1 MSLTLNAIRIGARR
15 GWTMFRHLMTTADGL
30 GNTVFWNGIPLGY
43 LILNRN
49 TEVEG
54 LPFALAALALPGIIG
69 LSITAAAYGP
79 AYYIAAER
87 EDGTLLRTKAAPYG
101 IVAYVTGVLVMATLE
116 TMVSV
121 LVLLIPGII
130 LFEGLVIPDL
140 VGWVLLVAVAL
151 LALMATLPIGVIIGS
166 VVKSPRLI
174 GGVGLLVIGGMTVIS
189 GIFIPLQAFPSWLQ
203 VIAQAFPPYW
213 AGIGMRSVFLPDEA
227 VAWEIGES
235 WRTLEMFGVLGAWAV
250 VGALVAPVV
259 LRRMARRATGSS
271 VEANRQQALQR
282 M

>member
-1 MSLTLNAIRIGARR
+1 MSLTINAIRIGIRR
-15 GWTMFRHLMTTADGL
+15 GWTMFRHLMTSADGV
-30 GNTVFWNGIPLGY
+30 GNTVFWNGIPLAY
-43 LILNRN
+43 LVLNRN

-54 LPFALAALALPGIIG
+54 LPFSLATLALPGIIG
-69 LSITAAAYGP
+69 VAITASAYGP

-101 IVAYVTGVLVMATLE
+101 IVAYATGVLVMAILE

-121 LVLLIPGII
+121 LVLLVPGFI
-130 LFEGLVIPDL
+130 LFDGLVIPGP
-140 VGWVLLVAVAL
+140 VGWLLLASVGL
-151 LALMATLPIGVIIGS
+151 LALMATLPIGVIVGS

-189 GIFIPLQAFPSWLQ
+189 GIFIPLQVFPAWLQ
-203 VIAQAFPPYW
+203 VVAQAFPPYW
-213 AGIGMRSVFLPDEA
+213 AALGMRSVFLPDGA

-235 WRTLEMFGVLGAWAV
+235 WRTLEMFGVLGAWAI

-271 VEANRQQALQR
+271 VEASRQQALQR

>member
-1 MSLTLNAIRIGARR
+1 MSLMVNAIRIGMTR

-30 GNTVFWNGIPLGY
+30 GNTVFWNGVPLGY
-43 LILNRN
+43 LVLNRN
-49 TEVEG
+49 TEIEG
-54 LPFALAALALPGIIG
+54 VPFSLATLALPGLIG
-69 LSITAAAYGP
+69 LAITASAYGP

-121 LVLLIPGII
+121 LVLLVPGII
-130 LFEGLVIPDL
+130 LFDGLVLPDAI
-140 VGWVLLVAVAL
+140 GWLTLVAVTV
-151 LALMATLPIGVIIGS
+151 LALMATLPVGVVIGS

-174 GGVGLLVIGGMTVIS
+174 GGVGLLVIGGMTILS
-189 GIFIPLQAFPSWLQ
+189 GIFIPLQAFPGWLQ
-203 VIAQAFPPYW
+203 VVAQAFPPYW
-213 AGIGMRSVFLPDEA
+213 AAMGMRSVFLPDA
-227 VAWEIGES
+227 VVAGEIGQS
-235 WRTLEMFGVLGAWAV
+235 WRTLEMFGVLGAWAI